1 MRKLILCSSCVLA
14 LGISAPAMATQ
25 ASTAASANT
34 VASARAACDAR
45 YYGYL
50 VGHSL
55 DDARAIEGVNYRLV
69 STGQARGDVNPKRMT
84 IVYNAQSNQITEVGC
99 G

>member
-14 LGISAPAMATQ
+14 LGVFAAPA
-25 ASTAASANT
+25 TAAQSNSA
-34 VASARAACDAR
+34 ASARAACDAK

-55 DDARAIEGVNYRLV
+55 DEARAIEGVNYRLV
-69 STGQARGDVNPKRMT
+69 STAVARGEANPKRMT
-84 IVYNAQSNQITEVGC
+84 IVYNPQSNQITEVAC